1 MAGGQSIKR
10 CASRLSHAAGAL
22 ARDIPNDETSY
33 VGSACHASIGG
44 LRV

>member
-22 ARDIPNDETSY
+22 AHYVVYDETPD
-33 VGSACHASIGG
+33 VGSACHASIEG